1 MHLFFAN
8 IGKGAMKPD
17 AALDLLRALSNR
29 DEVTLTRKV
38 YLLVHRFTH
47 SHLFLVVD
55 QHLCPLNPCSNG
67 SEVLAIM
74 TTCW

>member
-8 IGKGAMKPD
+8 IGKDAMKPD
-17 AALDLLRALSNR
+17 AALDSIKSR

-74 TTCW
+74 TTYC